1 MQKHSAGAGI
11 EMTMAKIISSNT
23 SLLKFGYS
31 FTTPG
36 PRIQIDKYIM
46 RNNDIGE

>member
-1 MQKHSAGAGI
+1 
-11 EMTMAKIISSNT
+11 MTMAKMISSNT

-46 RNNDIGE
+46 RNTDVGE